1 MTGGETKI
9 SCKSPSM
16 RRHSKESRE
25 RVNTHVE
32 IMLSKKTEKNGDVF
46 MIGRFTFVEM
56 SVGYNMLRKL
66 KK

>member
-16 RRHSKESRE
+16 RRHSKESRDT
-25 RVNTHVE
+25 VNTDVE
-32 IMLSKKTEKNGDVF
+32 IMLSKKTEKNGEVF
-46 MIGRFTFVEM
+46 MIGRFVEM
-56 SVGYNMLRKL
+56 SVGYNMFRKL